1 MSRTIHVK
9 HVASGNMF
17 LWLHKNSSSPRDTT
31 FFSVVDEGSGLM
43 YPCYFSLEPANPLEY
58 LSLILSAYLGT
69 WWIDHLGDTYGHLY
83 NRTVW
88 RSWRRVRSPFL
99 DHEFR
104 VPCWSHRLEHP
115 VLADQ
120 QILILAQVD
129 SGWKHHDNNV
139 HLPKQSHLH
148 LWVYLGD
155 YWHYRGCWWLESW
168 LKIS

>member
-58 LSLILSAYLGT
+58 LSLILSTYLGT

-129 SGWKHHDNNV
+129 SGWKHFTMITTCTCQN
-139 HLPKQSHLH
+139 SHICTCGST
-148 LWVYLGD
+148 WGTTDTTEAAGD
-155 YWHYRGCWWLESW
+155 WRAD
-168 LKIS
+168 